1 MAWQTPKTNWRA
13 ADVVS
18 KDDFNRIEGNTQ
30 YLKDEI
36 DLHLADNAPNPQG
49 NQIYHVERGD
59 LYGMATAQAGLE
71 GGGCTFL
78 E

>member
-1 MAWQTPKTNWRA
+1 MVWQTSKTNWRV

-18 KDDFNRIEGNTQ
+18 KDDFNRI
-30 YLKDEI
+30 
-36 DLHLADNAPNPQG
+36 ADNAPNPQG
-49 NQIYHVERGD
+49 NQIYYVERGD

>member
-1 MAWQTPKTNWRA
+1 MAWQTSKTNWRA

-18 KDDFNRIEGNTQ
+18 K
-30 YLKDEI
+30 LV
-36 DLHLADNAPNPQG
+36 DNAPSPQG